1 MMLLWEY
8 PSCSSVAGLES
19 VIFTSFFSSLYFF
32 LSVGEG
38 KVFEILRVTKGSML
52 RKKNTLNVVSVL
64 IILSENTIAGMHPLD
79 RSTVVHL
86 WFANRWEAISCISS
100 YLLLSMRC
108 LVLTYYMIRLEN
120 THMGF
125 SVSAKHYLRTSWTF
139 LKILLPCFCAKSY
152 FRGLTLPSSH
162 VLIVNF

>member
-1 MMLLWEY
+1 MLLWEY

-86 WFANRWEAISCISS
+86 
-100 YLLLSMRC
+100 
-108 LVLTYYMIRLEN
+108 
-120 THMGF
+120 
-125 SVSAKHYLRTSWTF
+125 
-139 LKILLPCFCAKSY
+139 
-152 FRGLTLPSSH
+152 
-162 VLIVNF
+162 